1 MLLPSTLTVFS
12 SLNSN
17 RTLPLGPPPGSHPT
31 WKSLKVLAPTCIQVP
46 MHTPGVKFGV
56 SISSPSRCHCAYVS
70 NGGMKSLTKWLCHKP
85 TIGSSAWAAGD
96 NAKQPSTSRIVP
108 NVTFNF
114 LIFDFLLFAVWAFFD
129 FSPRGI
135 SFGRSLVYCAQSER
149 LLRGKLRNYDWCC
162 KAGSV
167 SGQA

>member
-1 MLLPSTLTVFS
+1 MLLPSTLTVYS
-12 SLNSN
+12 SLTSN

-31 WKSLKVLAPTCIQVP
+31 WKSLKVLAPVCVQVP

-85 TIGSSAWAAGD
+85 TIGWSAFAAGE

-108 NVTFNF
+108 NVMLNF
-114 LIFDFLLFAVWAFFD
+114 FISDFSFVCCLAFFD
-129 FSPRGI
+129 FPSR
-135 SFGRSLVYCAQSER
+135 E
-149 LLRGKLRNYDWCC
+149 
-162 KAGSV
+162 
-167 SGQA
+167 